1 MTISHILSH
10 CPAYHTIRERI
21 FQEFSEICLYTQ
33 KNLNFENIRTDSKTL
48 AQFILDPTSFNLK
61 ERVHVTDP
69 VVPEIFKLSRDYCM
83 VIYGWCYLS
92 HRGPADYLLYVA
104 QEPANYLL
112 YAGLSAGRYP
122 LLKNRTDLRL
132 RAGHNGTLKQ
142 TLIWWSQC

>member
-1 MTISHILSH
+1 MVELGNDQASVPIWL
-10 CPAYHTIRERI
+10 EG
-21 FQEFSEICLYTQ
+21 LD
-33 KNLNFENIRTDSKTL
+33 NIK
-48 AQFILDPTSFNLK
+48 
-61 ERVHVTDP
+61 
-69 VVPEIFKLSRDYCM
+69 
-83 VIYGWCYLS
+83 YGWCYLS